1 MKYFGT
7 KPVGEIDENAIAA
20 ERLMSIANRFKTD
33 RPSDVTVEQQDDGQ
47 EAPEAP
53 DQPN

>member
-7 KPVGEIDENAIAA
+7 KQVAEIDENAIAA
-20 ERLMSIANRFKTD
+20 ERLMVIANRFKTD
-33 RPSDVTVEQQDDGQ
+33 RSPDVTGESPIDGQ
-47 EAPEAP
+47 EAPPAP